1 MSELPVFFV
10 AVVDKLLQGNMS
22 GRTGKRMLIL
32 VAGAIMAKGRRTVAS
47 VLSAVVVKLFVAKI
61 DQLKG
66 VFWALVRAPVCLG

>member
-47 VLSAVVVKLFVAKI
+47 VLRGSGLYQK
-61 DQLKG
+61 
-66 VFWALVRAPVCLG
+66 